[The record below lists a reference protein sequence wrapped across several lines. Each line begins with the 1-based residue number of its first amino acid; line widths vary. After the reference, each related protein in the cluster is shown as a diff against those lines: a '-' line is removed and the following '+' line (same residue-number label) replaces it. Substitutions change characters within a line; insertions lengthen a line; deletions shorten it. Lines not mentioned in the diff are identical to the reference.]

1 MTISDPALGI
11 SPSGAWSVKNQQLV
25 VRWDKRDP
33 AVTSSTYAQPVSL
46 DTKQFKIKSDD
57 LPDAPG
63 QWVPVRVQRQ
73 ATAIVFTFALPDDTA
88 NETLNC
94 SKV

>member
-1 MTISDPALGI
+1 MQN
-11 SPSGAWSVKNQQLV
+11 KQLV

-33 AVTSSTYAQPVSL
+33 AVTSSTYAQPISL

-57 LPDAPG
+57 LPDARG

-73 ATAIVFTFALPDDTA
+73 AKAIVFSFALPGDTA
-88 NETLNC
+88 NETLTC